1 MIAFLRAVRAAFL
14 LLCDLGG
21 VVCIL
26 AALGWALNGPL
37 ILGIIGVLALVIGWA
52 VERWV

>member
-1 MIAFLRAVRAAFL
+1 MIAFLRALRRAAL
-14 LLCDLGG
+14 LACDIGG
-21 VVCIL
+21 VLCIL

-37 ILGIIGVLALVIGWA
+37 ILGLLGLLVLVIGWA